1 MKNILLIILLFF
13 KGLNAFS
20 QDCESESFVLDEQHH
35 TPNIDSIFKL
45 DVEMRIEFYADLNNR
60 IIPKYYGLKKTILQE
75 IDKDDFKMIYT
86 LKSIYE
92 RQINSYSE
100 EMNKTH
106 QDLFFNTAP
115 YSKLNMVLVLE
126 TLKTYPDTYAMIFNS
141 TVLNRNMNNEDE
153 AIKRKLN
160 SKYFKKFHNYSECID
175 DMYKDIKES
184 KLKYKIVDIMQN
196 TGFKSEKDRQDCDTL
211 DLLIWA
217 IQ

>member
-1 MKNILLIILLFF
+1 MKYLFITLLFL

-20 QDCESESFVLDEQHH
+20 QECKSDSFVLDEKHH
-35 TPNIDSIFKL
+35 IPNIDSIFRL

-60 IIPKYYGLKKTILQE
+60 IVPKYYGLRKLILQE
-75 IDKDDFKMIYT
+75 IDQDDFKMIYT

-92 RQINSYSE
+92 SQINSYSE

-115 YSKLNMVLVLE
+115 YTKLNMLLAFE

-141 TVLNRNMNNEDE
+141 NVLNRNMNNEDE
-153 AIKRKLN
+153 AIKKELSRK
-160 SKYFKKFHNYSECID
+160 YSDKLKSYSDCIGE
-175 DMYKDIKES
+175 MERDIKDS
-184 KLKYKIVDIMQN
+184 KMEFKILDIMQN
-196 TGFKSEKDRQDCDTL
+196 TGFKKDSDKKDCDIL

>member
-1 MKNILLIILLFF
+1 MKKILLIILLLL

-20 QDCESESFVLDEQHH
+20 QECESESFVLDEKHH

-60 IIPKYYGLKKTILQE
+60 IIPKYFGLKKTILQE
-75 IDKDDFKMIYT
+75 IDKDDFKMIFT

-92 RQINSYSE
+92 SQINSYSE
-100 EMNKTH
+100 EMNNTH

-115 YSKLNMVLVLE
+115 YSKLNLLLVFE
-126 TLKTYPDTYAMIFNS
+126 TLKTFPDTYAMIFNS

-153 AIKRKLN
+153 VIKRNLN
-160 SKYFKKFHNYSECID
+160 SKYFDKLKKYSDCIED
-175 DMYKDIKES
+175 LYIDIQES
-184 KLKYKIVDIMQN
+184 KQKYKIIDIMQN
-196 TGFKSEKDRQDCDTL
+196 TGQKTEKDKKDCDTL